1 MAPSDSKAP
10 FLRIPWTAALLK
22 RENIICRVPGSRKSK
37 DSGEDTLFAEI
48 LKTPRTIRSCLSLY
62 TRPPPEAEKIEEVST
77 LMTIGDGVNGH
88 PGIMHGGIIAAILD
102 EGMGILQ
109 SCNFEREHFA
119 AVSMGKAEGEIP
131 PSGYSFFTAEL
142 KIQYKK
148 PVMTS
153 APLICTA
160 RFVKRERG
168 KEWIYAEVKQRVGM
182 EEDYNGDEVVCA
194 TGEALFVDPNR
205 RRSKL

>member
-10 FLRIPWTAALLK
+10 FLRIPWTAALIN
-22 RENIICRVPGSRKSK
+22 RENVICCVPGSRTSK
-37 DSGEDTLFAEI
+37 KSGEDTLFGEI
-48 LKTPRTIRSCLSLY
+48 LKTPRTIRSCLSFY
-62 TRPPPEAEKIEEVST
+62 IKPSQEQERIEEVNT

-88 PGIMHGGIIAAILD
+88 PGIMHGGIVAAIID

-109 SCNFEREHFA
+109 SCNFERQHFA
-119 AVSMGKAEGEIP
+119 AVRMGKAEGELP
-131 PSGYSFFTAEL
+131 PAGYSFFTAEL

-153 APLICTA
+153 APLVVTA
-160 RFVKRERG
+160 KYIKREKG
-168 KEWIYAEVKQRVGM
+168 KEWIYAEIKQRVGV
-182 EEDYNGDEVVCA
+182 EEDYYGDEVVCA

-205 RRSKL
+205 KRSKL